1 MLYFCPFFQNAIKMK
16 RTLLFLLSKMLL
28 AACHTEKKVS
38 ESTPPQGNGGGGA
51 AITVVSGSPA
61 AVASPKVFIY
71 KMKKDY
77 SQNVPVLLS
86 PDKKTIVSYPHPR
99 DLYTNGK
106 LAVPTKLNDGYW
118 LDNRGINENVAFLS
132 YTYEEYAALSEVPSV
147 SELYKKIVDK
157 NPVTELWDCGR
168 RHQFQDIVSD
178 LNEAIA
184 NGELAK
190 RFQRVK

>member
-1 MLYFCPFFQNAIKMK
+1 MK
-16 RTLLFLLSKMLL
+16 RTLLFLLSMMLL

-61 AVASPKVFIY
+61 SVASPKVFIY

-77 SQNVPVLLS
+77 SQNVPVSLS
-86 PDKKTIVSYPHPR
+86 ADKKTIVSYPHPR
-99 DLYTNGK
+99 DVYTNGK
-106 LAVPTKLNDGYW
+106 LAVPTKLDGGYW
-118 LDNRGINENVAFLS
+118 LDNRGITENVAFLS

-147 SELYKKIVDK
+147 SELYKKIIDK
-157 NPVTELWDCGR
+157 NPLTELWDCGR
-168 RHQFQDIVSD
+168 RSQFQDPVSD

-184 NGELAK
+184 NGELSK

>member
-1 MLYFCPFFQNAIKMK
+1 MK
-16 RTLLFLLSKMLL
+16 RTLLFLLSMMLL

-86 PDKKTIVSYPHPR
+86 ADKKTIVSYPHPR

-106 LAVPTKLNDGYW
+106 LAVPTQLKDGYW

-132 YTYEEYAALSEVPSV
+132 YTYEEYAALSEAPSV
-147 SELYKKIVDK
+147 SELYKKIIDK
-157 NPVTELWDCGR
+157 TPITEMWDCGR

>member
-1 MLYFCPFFQNAIKMK
+1 MK
-16 RTLLFLLSKMLL
+16 RTLLFLLSMMLL

-86 PDKKTIVSYPHPR
+86 PDKKAIVSYPHPR

-147 SELYKKIVDK
+147 SELYKKIMDK
-157 NPVTELWDCGR
+157 NPVMELWDCGR